1 MNDLR
6 SVLARDDHRRPQD
19 LLDLRALLAQL
30 EPAEHERARTAL
42 ALIQARGY
50 DRGRELV
57 EELDRLLAAG

>member
-6 SVLARDDHRRPQD
+6 SVLARDDRRRPQD

-30 EPAEHERARTAL
+30 EPAEHERALIAL

-50 DRGRELV
+50 ARRTP
-57 EELDRLLAAG
+57 RFSP

>member
-6 SVLARDDHRRPQD
+6 SVLADVAV
-19 LLDLRALLAQL
+19 ALLA
-30 EPAEHERARTAL
+30 PKEHERARAAL

-57 EELDRLLAAG
+57 AILDRLLAAD